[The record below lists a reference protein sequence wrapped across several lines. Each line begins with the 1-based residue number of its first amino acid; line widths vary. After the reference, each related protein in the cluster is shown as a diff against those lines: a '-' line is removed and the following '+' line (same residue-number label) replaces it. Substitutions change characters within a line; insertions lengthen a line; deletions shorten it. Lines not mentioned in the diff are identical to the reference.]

1 MLGGYEQAL
10 PGCAERIVAMA
21 EREQQHRHAL
31 EQADFSTRS
40 NLARWGQRMAFFL
53 GATGM
58 IGGLL
63 LAGFDKS
70 LAGLAAF
77 FTSLATLVGVYVYT
91 QRKARE

>member
-1 MLGGYEQAL
+1 
-10 PGCAERIVAMA
+10 
-21 EREQQHRHAL
+21 
-31 EQADFSTRS
+31 
-40 NLARWGQRMAFFL
+40 
-53 GATGM
+53 M

-70 LAGLAAF
+70 LVGLAAF